1 MFPVWSDNDSADR
14 KRMKQ
19 YTRTVPEDKINE
31 LYGKILD
38 FASQEVGWWKDN
50 RCINFVEFN
59 LAQGTRY
66 SMRKKDERKA
76 IKVDEASVISFGNG
90 TACLMFDT
98 TEAPCENRIPWS
110 TANALGSPE
119 VSAIYRDV

>member
-1 MFPVWSDNDSADR
+1 MFPVWNDNDLEDR

-19 YTRTVPEDKINE
+19 YTRTVPEDKIDE

-38 FASQEVGWWKDN
+38 AASKEDGWWKDH

-76 IKVDEASVISFGNG
+76 IKIDNPSMIKFRNG

-98 TEAPCENRIPWS
+98 IVAPCENQIPWS
-110 TANALGSPE
+110 MANALGSSE
-119 VSAIYRDV
+119 VAAIYRDV